1 MIENLTE
8 LIRENSAE
16 LIINNEVIKNE
27 YNEAAISE
35 TLNVIISGLK
45 SEVSKGNIAG
55 LTEILKSNGNLSN
68 NKIVLAMVSNFS
80 ESLISKFEV
89 NNKDAEHISQNLIP
103 EVMHQLI
110 SKTNDPNDE
119 SFNIQGLLSNLG
131 GKGLGGMLI
140 NMFSSNKKEGES
152 GGLGGMFKNFLS

>member
-16 LIINNEVIKNE
+16 LIINNEAIKNE

-68 NKIVLAMVSNFS
+68 NKIVSKMVSNFS
-80 ESLISKFEV
+80 ESLISKFDV
-89 NNKDAEHISQNLIP
+89 NNNDAEHISQNLIP

-131 GKGLGGMLI
+131 GNGLGGMLI